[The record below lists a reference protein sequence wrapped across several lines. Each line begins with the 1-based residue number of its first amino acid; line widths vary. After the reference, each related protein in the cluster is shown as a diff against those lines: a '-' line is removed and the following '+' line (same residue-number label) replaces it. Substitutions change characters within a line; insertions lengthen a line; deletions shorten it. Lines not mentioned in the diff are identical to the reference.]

1 MELQLHPA
9 SLGTVNLQI
18 NSNGGVVSAHI
29 LVQNEA
35 VRSALEGQLVQL
47 LQTFEEQGQRVEAI
61 EVSVAGYDLDRSLN
75 QGSDT
80 GSNERKDRST
90 EGVSRTSRR
99 SINLNELDEEDFE
112 ELTEEEQLEAE
123 IMTANGTSVDF
134 KA

>member
-1 MELQLHPA
+1 MVRNVQTA
-9 SLGTVNLQI
+9 MI
-18 NSNGGVVSAHI
+18 NPVKYIVLIGLTG
-29 LVQNEA
+29 
-35 VRSALEGQLVQL
+35 
-47 LQTFEEQGQRVEAI
+47 RVEAI